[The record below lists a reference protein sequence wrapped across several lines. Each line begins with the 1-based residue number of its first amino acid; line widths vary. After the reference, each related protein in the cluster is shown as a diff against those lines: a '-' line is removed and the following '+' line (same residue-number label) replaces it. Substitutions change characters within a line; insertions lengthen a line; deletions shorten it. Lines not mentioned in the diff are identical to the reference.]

1 MDYTFLKEKSTEQVK
16 KEIIQVYRESKKL
29 TPEKAVDKIVPI
41 MIVLED
47 STPTK

>member
-1 MDYTFLKEKSTEQVK
+1 MDCTFLKEKSTEQVK
-16 KEIIQVYRESKKL
+16 KEIIQVYLESKKL